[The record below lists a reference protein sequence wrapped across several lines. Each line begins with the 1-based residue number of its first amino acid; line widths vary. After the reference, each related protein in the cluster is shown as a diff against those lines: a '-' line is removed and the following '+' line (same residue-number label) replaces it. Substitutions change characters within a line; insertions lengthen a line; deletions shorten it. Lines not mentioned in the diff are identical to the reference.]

1 MNLDD
6 YLVPGT
12 SSTYYIPEFVTEDE
26 EEYLIR
32 KKKLRNRGGGG
43 WPTAGML
50 QIWGKAPV
58 RGDLTAKKTL
68 IPQDM
73 PSFVS
78 TYPDVIGRIRDTG
91 AFMAS
96 AHGQPNH
103 IIMNEYAP
111 GQGIMPHEDGPAYHP
126 VVATLSLGAHTV
138 FHYYQYASDE
148 RPDSPNRDPPSQIP
162 TKDAT
167 PPGAVATAMGGTSGT
182 GRPIDPTP
190 VLSLL
195 LEPRSLVITTAALY
209 TSHLHGIDEV
219 TEDSFA
225 PGGRSPGEKIANA
238 GLLHGQAE
246 RTAVGDGGTLERGLR
261 YSLTC
266 RDVEKV
272 TAAGGALF
280 RKLRG

>member
-1 MNLDD
+1 MSPINLED

-32 KKKLRNRGGGG
+32 KIEEAPQPWWKRLNNRR
-43 WPTAGML
+43 L
-50 QIWGKAPV
+50 QIWG
-58 RGDLTAKKTL
+58 GDLTKKQTL

-73 PSFVS
+73 PAFVNQ
-78 TYPDVIGRIRDTG
+78 YPDVIGRIRDLG
-91 AFMAS
+91 VFRGS
-96 AHGQPNH
+96 AHGEPNH
-103 IIMNEYAP
+103 VIMNEYAP

-126 VVATLSLGAHTV
+126 VVATLSLGAHTI
-138 FHYYQYASDE
+138 FHYYQYKQDDPSNPGPQA
-148 RPDSPNRDPPSQIP
+148 PPPS
-162 TKDAT
+162 A
-167 PPGAVATAMGGTSGT
+167 PGAPAGMMGAPSAT

-190 VLSLL
+190 ILTLL
-195 LEPRSLVITTAALY
+195 LEPRSLVITTSSLY
-209 TSHLHGIDEV
+209 ESHLHGIDEV
-219 TEDSFA
+219 MEDSFA
-225 PGGRSPGEKIANA
+225 PGSRSPGEKIANVN
-238 GLLHGQAE
+238 LLRGKAE
-246 RTAVGDGGTLERGLR
+246 KDAVINGGFLERGLR